1 MKKIYVFC
9 PAKIVSGGPEAL
21 HQLVDAVNA
30 LGGDGFIVYTDGADI
45 KTKSVKTP
53 FRYRR
58 YKTPQATLDTIVFN
72 PENIF
77 VVPESIP
84 QLIDSIPRG
93 VKCLWWLSV
102 GFKQDQYNYKAL
114 SDIIHLYQSEH
125 ARLFVEDNINP
136 KQIYPPSD
144 YVVVEKAQQESK
156 RDEIALVERKLD
168 NRLKP
173 LVEAL
178 KSQFKVT
185 VISGLSRFRLGK
197 LLARTKVFIDFGSH
211 PGKDRLPREAAINGN
226 VILTS
231 SFGAS
236 SNHID
241 VPIST
246 KYKVSAATSI
256 KEISA
261 LLDQCLAS
269 HTQCLPDFQLYREG
283 IQKEKNVFFIEV
295 DSLFELRNSDDSI
308 QDLSVSHNLAGS
320 SFAERLMESA
330 VLIYCRRI
338 IEYIRIKVF
347 NN

>member
-93 VKCLWWLSV
+93 VKCLWWLIFV
-102 GFKQDQYNYKAL
+102 FKEDQYIYKAL
-114 SDIIHLYQSEH
+114 INIIH
-125 ARLFVEDNINP
+125 FF
-136 KQIYPPSD
+136 QIYPLSD